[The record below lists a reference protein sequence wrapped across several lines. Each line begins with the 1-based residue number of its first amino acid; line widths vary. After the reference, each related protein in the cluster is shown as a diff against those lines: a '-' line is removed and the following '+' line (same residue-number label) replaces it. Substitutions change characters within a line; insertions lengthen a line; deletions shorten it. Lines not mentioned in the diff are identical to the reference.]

1 MRPRAGDNSTYSDKL
16 SSLDGIYSYDVLV
29 YQTSLHELRMRYS
42 VFGGFELIL

>member
-1 MRPRAGDNSTYSDKL
+1 MRPRAGDNSTYFDKL